1 MGNWIYRN
9 QWQVPNTWDTLHDH
23 SQVTLHDDGC
33 KLRWLSFLSTKRHPS
48 LFLSKINP
56 PIGSMYGI
64 FTYIWLIFMV
74 NVVKSTIHG
83 TYGLSRRNVVTA
95 TYVILVI
102 PAELN
107 TTLLHASTP
116 VTAKRND
123 GTILCTAPFMAKSI
137 LSKGDLL

>member
-1 MGNWIYRN
+1 
-9 QWQVPNTWDTLHDH
+9 
-23 SQVTLHDDGC
+23 
-33 KLRWLSFLSTKRHPS
+33 
-48 LFLSKINP
+48 
-56 PIGSMYGI
+56 
-64 FTYIWLIFMV
+64 MV

-83 TYGLSRRNVVTA
+83 TYGLSRRNVVKA

-123 GTILCTAPFMAKSI
+123 GTILCTAPFMEKGIFYDLGQNILKSHCFI
-137 LSKGDLL
+137 QN